1 MMNALSSIE
10 RGYVSAV
17 DLLARIVSPLLGAL
31 FIVLAGLVMLQILGR
46 MSRVSLPWTEELGR
60 MVFIYIIYLGA
71 SSAYYDK
78 LMIAIDTVPV
88 IFPQLGRILQPLVAV
103 TSFLILTF
111 LFVASF
117 SIMRSSWNTSL
128 ATVNWI
134 SNGWFYVA
142 FALGFG
148 LMIVYSI
155 AHLAKWH
162 LGFDRDTGAEA

>member
-1 MMNALSSIE
+1 MKAIDAIA
-10 RGYVSAV
+10 RFYVRVV
-17 DLLARIVSPLLGAL
+17 DGLARLISPVLGAL
-31 FIVLAGLVMLQILGR
+31 FILLAGLVVLQILGR
-46 MSRVSLPWTEELGR
+46 MARVSLPWTEELGR

-78 LMIAIDTVPV
+78 LMITIDTVPE
-88 IFPQLGRILQPLVAV
+88 IFPRLGRILQPLVAV
-103 TSFLILTF
+103 TSFLIVSF

-128 ATVNWI
+128 ATLGWV

-148 LMIVYSI
+148 LMIVYSV

-162 LGFDRDTGAEA
+162 LKLDREPGAPA